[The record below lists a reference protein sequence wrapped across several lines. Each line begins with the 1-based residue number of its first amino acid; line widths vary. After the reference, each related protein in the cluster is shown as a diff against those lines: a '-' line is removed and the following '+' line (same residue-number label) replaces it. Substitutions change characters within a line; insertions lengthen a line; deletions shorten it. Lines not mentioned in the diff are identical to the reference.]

1 MDRASKSQASF
12 TMSRTQVHISSKI
25 GFKIR
30 NVAVGSPRPEDAKSG
45 SGKSGIG
52 VPNTAIRIS
61 IRKAGRR
68 PINSRDVEG
77 RRGGSMRFEHVS
89 DAGGGV
95 VVLSGEQGKEGLRL
109 VVQRTIVTKLGSK

>member
-1 MDRASKSQASF
+1 MHSASDIQACLPVGRA
-12 TMSRTQVHISSKI
+12 QVHQSSEL
-25 GFKIR
+25 GFKSR
-30 NVAVGSPRPEDAKSG
+30 DVAVGSPRPEYPESG
-45 SGKSGIG
+45 SRECGVG